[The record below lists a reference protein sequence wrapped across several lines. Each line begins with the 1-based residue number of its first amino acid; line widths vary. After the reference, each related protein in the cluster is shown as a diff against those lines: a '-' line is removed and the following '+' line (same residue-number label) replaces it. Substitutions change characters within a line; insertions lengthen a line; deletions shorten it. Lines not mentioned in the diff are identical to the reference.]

1 MRSFDIWDRYYDNQ
15 SKPLRGCVQFMVKDG
30 NTSAPIYDQDGT
42 ELDNPQITDA
52 YGRTEHQVFINEDVT
67 AYFYKYI
74 GTGTLEEEQELG
86 IDTSDVSK
94 WALQYTAE
102 NQQSYNT
109 HVTSDAAKC
118 VPTISALRAL
128 EVDSVPEVAGAI
140 EITLLGYNAV
150 GDKEPINYTWA
161 SGSTAADNGGS
172 VIKCDDL
179 ITGRW
184 IMTQPTE
191 HCDTR
196 HFGAFPQNSYN
207 CPDQSY
213 QIGQCC
219 VYCMLHGLRPFFNG
233 SMDYRWFKYSNLNV
247 VVDAFD
253 VTEDTRFYDAG
264 NNTFQGDWN
273 GNPRFTLGNTN
284 VVGAKNIKTSWNAKS
299 YTGYKNVIIDQQT
312 TQKNWQDAHID
323 VQISPLFGYNFTHCT
338 FEPNGNLGSDN
349 ANGINNTFNNCILN
363 EKMFIT
369 DGEYAASL
377 VNLCTNCQYT
387 LDNFKNA
394 LYLYKQIRCTSD
406 PNPYFDYQDLAP
418 GLPWSMYQGN
428 KITSTALSVCHMKNP
443 ITEFDFLSLS
453 NQVNSFIL
461 SDVTGY
467 YGFPVNSTVYVKD
480 SQVKIAL
487 TQGCAYIFENSTVT
501 LDSNAPAAGVTITLL
516 NSTISGEANVEYTLI
531 NLSARESNINCKFD
545 VTGVGAYYRTA
556 MSGDQ
561 QCAYADV
568 MDCNIGCTFTL
579 YGMTGEQIDVP
590 QYNSEGTQV
599 ATYPVTRYVNGN
611 FKGNFVS
618 GQIVLGITDYANPHY
633 TLNWLARGLSITD
646 NTGLS
651 QNPITINRG
660 IATQYDNYNIYTYKN
675 NTGTMEF
682 KNEGIALTL
691 NQDDTQPGLRKMW
704 EQSGYYVY
712 TPYNMDDAYVF
723 QMNLFTIGT
732 INVTKAVI
740 QIIHNS
746 MMANAGASYGVTSP
760 CYSNKD
766 YGTPPYY
773 GMRKSTGPEPW
784 LWNIRNLPIAGG
796 MSALGYGESLKFD
809 AVQI

>member
-15 SKPLRGCVQFMVKDG
+15 SKLLRGCVQFMVKDG

-74 GTGTLEEEQELG
+74 GTGTLEDEQELG

-109 HVTSDAAKC
+109 HITSDAAKC
-118 VPTISALRAL
+118 VPSISALRAL
-128 EVDSVPEVAGAI
+128 EVASVPEVAGAI

-233 SMDYRWFKYSNLNV
+233 SMDYRWFKYSNMNV

-299 YTGYKNVIIDQQT
+299 YTGYKNVIIDQQSQ
-312 TQKNWQDAHID
+312 QKNWQDAHID
-323 VQISPLFGYNFTHCT
+323 VQINPLFGYNFTHCS
-338 FEPNGNLGSDN
+338 FELNGNIGSDN
-349 ANGINNTFNNCILN
+349 ANGINNTFNNCVLN
-363 EKMFIT
+363 EKMFII
-369 DGEYAASL
+369 DGEYAVSL
-377 VNLCTNCQYT
+377 VGLCTNCMY
-387 LDNFKNA
+387 DIDDFKHSI
-394 LYLYKQIRCTSD
+394 YLWKQIRFTSD
-406 PNPYFDYQDLAP
+406 PSAYFDYRDMAAGAP
-418 GLPWSMYQGN
+418 LIQYVGN
-428 KITSTALSVCHMKNP
+428 VVTSTAIQISNLKNGLDNP
-443 ITEFDFLSLS
+443 IAVSLGQA
-453 NQVNSFIL
+453 NTFVLENC
-461 SDVTGY
+461 TGWY
-467 YGFPVNSTVYVKD
+467 SFPVGSTVHIRN
-480 SQVKIAL
+480 SQVKLNLSNGATYL
-487 TQGCAYIFENSTVT
+487 LDDTSAT
-501 LDSNAPAAGVTITLL
+501 LVHQTGRCSM
-516 NSTISGEANVEYTLI
+516 TLI
-531 NLSARESNINCKFD
+531 NTSTIAGTGTFNFTNLAARESNINCACD
-545 VTGVGAYYRTA
+545 VSGTGSYYRTVIA
-556 MSGDQ
+556 GDQ
-561 QCAYADV
+561 MVAYADV
-568 MDCNIGCTFTL
+568 CGCNIGATFTL
-579 YGMTGEQIDVP
+579 YGIDGDEIQVPIYNSQTGEITGQLINHR
-590 QYNSEGTQV
+590 Q
-599 ATYPVTRYVNGN
+599 VNGT
-611 FKGNFVS
+611 FKDNYIS
-618 GQIVLGITDYANPHY
+618 GQIVLGVVDQTDTQHYAV
-633 TLNWLARGLSITD
+633 NWLARGLSIT
-646 NTGLS
+646 NNVGLS

-660 IATQYDNYNIYTYKN
+660 TSTEHDDYNLYEYKN
-675 NTGTMEF
+675 NYGTMEF

-691 NQDDTQPGLRKMW
+691 NQNDDQPGLRKMW

-723 QMNLFTIGT
+723 QMPLFTIGT

-760 CYSNKD
+760 CPSNKD
-766 YGTPPYY
+766 HDTPNYY
-773 GMRKSTGPEPW
+773 GMRKSDGGVW

-796 MSALGYGESLKFD
+796 QAALGYSETLKFD
-809 AVQI
+809 AVQV

>member
-1 MRSFDIWDRYYDNQ
+1 MARSFDTWLRYQDN
-15 SKPLRGCVQFMVKDG
+15 SNKPLHGCIQFMVRDG

-42 ELDNPQITDA
+42 ELDNPQITDV

-74 GTGTLEEEQELG
+74 GQGTLEQEQELG
-86 IDTSDVSK
+86 IDTNDPSK
-94 WALQYTAE
+94 WSLQYTCE
-102 NQQSYNT
+102 NQQSYDT
-109 HVTSDAAKC
+109 HLTANAPTC
-118 VPTISALRAL
+118 VPSISALRAL
-128 EVDSVPEVAGAI
+128 EVDSVPLTCDKV

-207 CPDQSY
+207 TPDQSY

-233 SMDYRWFKYSNLNV
+233 SMDYRWFKYSNMNV

-299 YTGYKNVIIDQQT
+299 YTGYKNVIIDQQA

-323 VQISPLFGYNFTHCT
+323 VQISPLYGYNFTHCT
-338 FEPNGNLGSDN
+338 FEPNGNIGSDN

-363 EKMFIT
+363 EKMFIL
-369 DGEYAASL
+369 DGEYVASL
-377 VNLCTNCQYT
+377 VGLCTNC
-387 LDNFKNA
+387 LVDPDDFRNSMW
-394 LYLYKQIRCTSD
+394 LYREIRCTSD
-406 PNPYFDYQDLAP
+406 PQPFFDYRDFPNVGKPYVNYTA
-418 GLPWSMYQGN
+418 N
-428 KITSTALSVCHMKNP
+428 VITSDTIWVNNLKNANATKVTLAKLDNQTAV
-443 ITEFDFLSLS
+443 
-453 NQVNSFIL
+453 IL
-461 SDVTGY
+461 
-467 YGFPVNSTVYVKD
+467 
-480 SQVKIAL
+480 
-487 TQGCAYIFENSTVT
+487 ENSTGWYEVPGGIT
-501 LDSNAPAAGVTITLL
+501 TVILKDSNVKLSLNRGQTVSASNCSIEFADLPSASGMTMTLKDCSVNGVSGTFDIL
-516 NSTISGEANVEYTLI
+516 NVRNTALDIQVDATY
-531 NLSARESNINCKFD
+531 
-545 VTGVGAYYRTA
+545 AYVYDSVLTKPLEC
-556 MSGDQ
+556 GYCDIKG
-561 QCAYADV
+561 
-568 MDCNIGCTFTL
+568 CNIGNTLTL
-579 YGMTGEQIDVP
+579 YGIEGDLIDVP
-590 QYNSEGTQV
+590 MHNDQGEVIASLPT
-599 ATYPVTRYVNGN
+599 TRYVNGTIKDN
-611 FKGNFVS
+611 YIS
-618 GQIVLGITDYANPHY
+618 GQIVLGVFGTSLKHGVN
-633 TLNWLARGLSITD
+633 NWLSRGLSITG

-660 IATQYDNYNIYTYKN
+660 YSTQYDDYNQYEYKY

-682 KNEGIALTL
+682 KNTGISLTL
-691 NQDDTQPGLRKMW
+691 TSDVEQAGLRKMW

-712 TPYNMDDAYVF
+712 TPYGQDNSYVF

-732 INVTKAVI
+732 MNTRAVI
-740 QIIHNS
+740 QILHDS
-746 MMANAGASYGVTSP
+746 MMANAGAAYGVTVP
-760 CYSNKD
+760 VPSNKEYD
-766 YGTPPYY
+766 SPAYY
-773 GMRKSTGPEPW
+773 GMRKNSGGPW
-784 LWNIRNLPIAGG
+784 LWNIRNMPIAGG
-796 MSALGYGESLKFD
+796 MAAMGYGDSMIFD
-809 AVQI
+809 AVQISN